1 MKYYSIL
8 LLISVVL
15 GICSCKN
22 QNMEKNL
29 FIVKDLLGQNLVLPD
44 SLIFFN
50 SDGQSIDV
58 TIQKTKYRIVM
69 YVDSIGCISC
79 KLKLAKWKQFIVDVD
94 SLSERNTSFL
104 FIFYPKMKKD
114 IFMHLEMIILLIL
127 FVWIWEINFIMP
139 IRFLMI

>member
-104 FIFYPKMKKD
+104 FIFSKKTK
-114 IFMHLEMIILLIL
+114 IF
-127 FVWIWEINFIMP
+127 F
-139 IRFLMI
+139 

>member
-50 SDGQSIDV
+50 SDGKV
-58 TIQKTKYRIVM
+58 
-69 YVDSIGCISC
+69 
-79 KLKLAKWKQFIVDVD
+79 
-94 SLSERNTSFL
+94 
-104 FIFYPKMKKD
+104 
-114 IFMHLEMIILLIL
+114 
-127 FVWIWEINFIMP
+127 
-139 IRFLMI
+139 

>member
-44 SLIFFN
+44 SLTLIPQHYYKIFF
-50 SDGQSIDV
+50 
-58 TIQKTKYRIVM
+58 
-69 YVDSIGCISC
+69 
-79 KLKLAKWKQFIVDVD
+79 
-94 SLSERNTSFL
+94 LST
-104 FIFYPKMKKD
+104 
-114 IFMHLEMIILLIL
+114 
-127 FVWIWEINFIMP
+127 
-139 IRFLMI
+139 

>member
-1 MKYYSIL
+1 M
-8 LLISVVL
+8 
-15 GICSCKN
+15 
-22 QNMEKNL
+22 
-29 FIVKDLLGQNLVLPD
+29 LPD